1 MAEHPN
7 AALIR
12 RSIEAMNANDFAYLD
27 SIMADDV
34 VWHMIGA
41 PEPIRG
47 KEAMSSNMG
56 GDRGFEISASLHD
69 VTASDDHV
77 VALVNA
83 HAVRDG
89 KTLDYNTAEI
99 FHVTNGKV
107 TERWAFSDDTARI
120 TEFFG

>member
-7 AALIR
+7 AAMIR
-12 RSIEAMNANDFAYLD
+12 KAIEAMDTNDAAYLD
-27 SIMADDV
+27 SIMADDI

-41 PEPIRG
+41 PEPVRG
-47 KEAMSSNMG
+47 KEQMRAAM
-56 GDRGFEISASLHD
+56 GDRSFEISVTLHD
-69 VTASDDHV
+69 VTANDDHA

-99 FHVTNGKV
+99 FHVKDGKI